1 MRKSPFIDYSKYF
14 SILFSII
21 IISLIIVF
29 ITRVRGGLS
38 AIVLSILA
46 LLLFFYWA
54 NEIRLTLKKQPGLGI
69 IRSSKKLTYEF
80 IKTTNG
86 VDLIAQIS
94 GQQNNLKV
102 NLSDNKII
110 ISSNDGLFKKIK
122 VSKNLRILNYHFK
135 NGTLTVHLLYNTI

>member
-29 ITRVRGGLS
+29 ITRVRGALS

-54 NEIRLTLKKQPGLGI
+54 NEIRLTLKKQPG
-69 IRSSKKLTYEF
+69 
-80 IKTTNG
+80 
-86 VDLIAQIS
+86 
-94 GQQNNLKV
+94 
-102 NLSDNKII
+102 
-110 ISSNDGLFKKIK
+110 
-122 VSKNLRILNYHFK
+122 
-135 NGTLTVHLLYNTI
+135 